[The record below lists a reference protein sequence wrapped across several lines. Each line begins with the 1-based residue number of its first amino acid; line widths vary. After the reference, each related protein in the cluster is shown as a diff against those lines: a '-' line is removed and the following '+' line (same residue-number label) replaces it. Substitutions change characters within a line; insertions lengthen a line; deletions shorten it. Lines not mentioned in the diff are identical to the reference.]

1 MQEKNNTLQGA
12 LILLLLLFVGYLVT
26 DKFLFQANQ
35 GAENT
40 RLIHYLDSINQK
52 NELLYAKV
60 DSLQT
65 VKTNLYKEY
74 TKVKL
79 KYDTIQIA
87 IDTMPDLEGTK
98 LLLSISRQLTAK
110 GIE

>member
-1 MQEKNNTLQGA
+1 MKKLSNRGEFV
-12 LILLLLLFVGYLVT
+12 IIFLLFIIAMAVSYKIFNPPPIQVPSKEIT
-26 DKFLFQANQ
+26 N
-35 GAENT
+35 
-40 RLIHYLDSINQK
+40 YLDSLNKK

-60 DSLQT
+60 DSLQK
-65 VKTNLYKEY
+65 VKTELYKEY
-74 TKVKL
+74 TKTKI

>member
-1 MQEKNNTLQGA
+1 MKNKLEAVLIG
-12 LILLLLLFVGYLVT
+12 ILLLSVLYLLWERQAFPSKPENYDSKFIAYMDSMDRRNKLLFN
-26 DKFLFQANQ
+26 K
-35 GAENT
+35 
-40 RLIHYLDSINQK
+40 I
-52 NELLYAKV
+52 
-60 DSLQT
+60 DSLQKEKVT
-65 VKTNLYKEY
+65 LYKEY

-110 GIE
+110 GVE